1 MIFIYLLSGLFLG
14 WSFGAKDTANI
25 FGSAVETKMISFK
38 KAALIAAIFV
48 TLGAVFEGS
57 GPSQTLSRLGAVNEM
72 GGAFTVALAAA
83 ATITI
88 MVRIGIPVATSQ
100 TLAGA
105 IIGWNYF
112 AGRLTDFSS
121 LATIAVSWLVAPVLG
136 AVFAA
141 LLFYLF
147 RAYLNRVKLHLLE
160 LDMWTRYGLVVIGAF
175 GAYSL
180 GANNIANIV
189 GVFVPVNPF
198 KDLSL
203 PVLGILSGE
212 TQLYLLGSISI
223 IVGIYTYSHKIM
235 KTVGKQLFSLSSVTA
250 LITVLAESIVLFL
263 FSSKALQS
271 LLISLGLPAIPLV
284 PVSASQIIVGSVL
297 GIGLAK
303 GGKNIRYNLLGRISL
318 GWVTA
323 PLIAFFFSFVALFI
337 VQNVFEQKVQHSNT
351 YVFNRSTVSELE
363 KNGLPTLYLSTVNG
377 RSFDNERALYLELQK
392 TGHYNRS
399 ELLQIIRLT
408 ELYPMQVEMERLSSQ
423 GLRKHLSEA
432 QWQALSNLEGRS
444 FRHRWQLGAE
454 LAKSEAWSRR
464 NGLNPEAD
472 KQYNK
477 SLESRLERLYSS
489 LYKPGK

>member
-83 ATITI
+83 ATITL

-112 AGRLTDFSS
+112 AGRLTDYSS
-121 LATIAVSWLVAPVLG
+121 LAAIAGSWLLAPLLG

-198 KDLSL
+198 RDVEI
-203 PVLGILSGE
+203 PFFGILGGE
-212 TQLYLLGSISI
+212 SQLYLLGSVSI

-235 KTVGKQLFSLSSVTA
+235 KTVGKELFNLSSVTA
-250 LITVLAESIVLFL
+250 LITVLAESVVLFL
-263 FSSKALQS
+263 FSSKALQG
-271 LLISLGLPAIPLV
+271 LLISLGLPTIPLV

-318 GWVTA
+318 GWITA
-323 PLIAFFFSFVALFI
+323 PLIAFLFSFVALFI
-337 VQNVFEQKVQHSNT
+337 VQNVFEQKVQHSNR
-351 YVFNRSTVSELE
+351 YVFNRNTITGIQ
-363 KNGLPTLYLSTVNG
+363 NAGLKTRYLSTVNG
-377 RSFDNERALYLELQK
+377 RGFENERSLYQELQA
-392 TGHYNRS
+392 TGHYSRS
-399 ELLQIIRLT
+399 ELLQIIRIT
-408 ELYPMQVEMERLSSQ
+408 EEYPLVVDTAILAEKGLS
-423 GLRKHLSEA
+423 KHLSPA
-432 QWQALSNLEGRS
+432 QWEALQKLEGRRFS
-444 FRHRWQLGAE
+444 HKWQLAAE
-454 LAKSEAWSRR
+454 LATTKAWEPRI
-464 NGLNPEAD
+464 GLNTEAD
-472 KQYNK
+472 KRYN
-477 SLESRLERLYSS
+477 SGLESRLDMLYRSF
-489 LYKPGK
+489 YKPVK

>member
-83 ATITI
+83 ATITL

-121 LATIAVSWLVAPVLG
+121 LATIALSWLVAPVLG

-147 RAYLNRVKLHLLE
+147 RAYLTRVKLHLLE

-323 PLIAFFFSFVALFI
+323 PLIAFLFSFVALFI
-337 VQNVFEQKVQHSNT
+337 VQNVFEQKVQHSNS
-351 YVFNRSTVSELE
+351 YVFNRNTVTELE
-363 KNGLPTLYLSTVNG
+363 KNGLNTLYLSTVNG
-377 RSFDNERALYLELQK
+377 RSFDSERALYLELEK
-392 TGHYNRS
+392 TGNYSRA

-408 ELYPMQVEMERLSSQ
+408 ELYPMQVNMERLSSM
-423 GLRKHLSEA
+423 GIKKHLSEA
-432 QWQALSNLEGRS
+432 QWQALKKLEGRS
-444 FRHRWQLGAE
+444 FRHRWQLAAE
-454 LAKSEAWSRR
+454 LAKTESWSRR
-464 NGLNPEAD
+464 EGLNPEAD
-472 KQYNK
+472 KHYNK
-477 SLESRLERLYSS
+477 SLESSLERLYGS

>member
-1 MIFIYLLSGLFLG
+1 MVFIYLLSGLFLG

-48 TLGAVFEGS
+48 TLGAIFEGS

-83 ATITI
+83 ATITL

-121 LATIAVSWLVAPVLG
+121 LATIALSWLLAPVLG
-136 AVFAA
+136 AIFAA

-147 RAYLNRVKLHLLE
+147 RAYLTKAKLHLLE
-160 LDMWTRYGLVVIGAF
+160 LDMWTRYGLLVIGAF

-198 KDLSL
+198 KDVSITGFG
-203 PVLGILSGE
+203 VFSGE
-212 TQLYLLGSISI
+212 SQLYLLGSVSI

-235 KTVGKQLFSLSSVTA
+235 KTVGKQLYNLSSITG
-250 LITVLAESIVLFL
+250 LITVLAESLVLFL

-271 LLISLGLPAIPLV
+271 LLIGLGLPSVPLV

-323 PLIAFFFSFVALFI
+323 PLIAFLFSFVALFI
-337 VQNVFEQKVQHSNT
+337 VQNVFEQKVQHSNR
-351 YVFNRSTVSELE
+351 YVFNRNTLTELT
-363 KNGLPTLYLSTVNG
+363 KNGINTLYLSTVNG
-377 RSFDNERALYLELQK
+377 RSFDHERALYLELQK
-392 TGHYNRS
+392 TGRYNRR
-399 ELLQIIRLT
+399 ELLLIIHLT
-408 ELYPMQVEMERLSSQ
+408 ELYPLQVDMQRLQSQ
-423 GLRKHLSEA
+423 GLRKHLSED
-432 QWQALSNLEGRS
+432 QWQALERLEGTTYK
-444 FRHRWQLGAE
+444 HRWQLAAA
-454 LAKSEAWSRR
+454 LSRNQAWQRR
-464 NGLNPEAD
+464 SGLNPEAD
-472 KQYNK
+472 KQYNR
-477 SLESRLERLYSS
+477 SLESKLERLYSS
-489 LYKPGK
+489 LYKPEK